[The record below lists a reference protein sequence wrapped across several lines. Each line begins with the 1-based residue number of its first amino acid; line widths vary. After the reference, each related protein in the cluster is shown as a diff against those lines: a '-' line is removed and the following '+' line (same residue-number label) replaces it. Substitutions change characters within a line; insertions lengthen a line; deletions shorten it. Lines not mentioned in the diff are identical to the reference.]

1 MKQLTNYR
9 CSECDRPVIVVN
21 NVHGKCLKCSVHDIL
36 GYANHYN
43 LEEAI
48 EYALKI
54 GTIYLKGGE

>member
-21 NVHGKCLKCSVHDIL
+21 KVHGRCLKCPVHDIL
-36 GYANHYN
+36 GCANHYN